1 MGINNSTFQND
12 ILNGIKNEF
21 VKYGKDIDTSID
33 FGTILLDYT
42 NWRRRFI
49 GPGYRKVFYSN
60 ELKNNPL
67 YKFNKKFRKTIDKIA
82 YKLKNAES
90 LNPFL
95 SKGIVDNPNED
106 GSNKNKDLMLNS
118 FGIHHFHIGNEY
130 EKNSKNGIRFTKR
143 NDEIL
148 FAVIK
153 KDAAY
158 FINIYEHDFPYKQN
172 AFEIIHDN
180 WKFLLKDHEMQ
191 GVVSITECSEDDIK
205 KLTKNHISTVLNIRG
220 KSYIINSLA
229 TSGHSGTWFFEQ
241 KALIDTINHIDITI
255 KLQERQILNQL
266 NQALHQNLS
275 SLNIGIVVK
284 DGLLYF
290 VEHQT
295 EKTIVFR
302 ENEFIIA
309 NDYCLIGSHTFDLN
323 S

>member
-1 MGINNSTFQND
+1 MEINSDTFQND

-21 VKYGKDIDTSID
+21 AKYGKNIDTSID

-67 YKFNKKFRKTIDKIA
+67 YKSNKKFRKTIDKIA
-82 YKLKNAES
+82 YKIKNAES
-90 LNPFL
+90 LDPFL

-130 EKNSKNGIRFTKR
+130 EKNSKNGIKFTKR

-158 FINIYEHDFPYKQN
+158 FINIYEHDFPYNQN

-180 WKFLLKDHEMQ
+180 WEFLLKDYEIQ
-191 GVVSITECSEDDIK
+191 GIVGTTECSEDEIK
-205 KLTKNHISTVLNIRG
+205 ILTKKHASTILTIKE
-220 KSYIINSLA
+220 KSYMIGRI
-229 TSGHSGTWFFEQ
+229 TGSGHSGMWMFEQ
-241 KALIDTINHIDITI
+241 QALIDAINHIDTTI
-255 KLQERQILNQL
+255 KLQKNQILNQL
-266 NQALHQNLS
+266 NRALHQNLS
-275 SLNIGIVVK
+275 SLDIGIIIEN
-284 DGLLYF
+284 GLLYF

-295 EKTIVFR
+295 KKTIVFR
-302 ENEFIIA
+302 DNELIIA
-309 NDYCLIGSHTFDLN
+309 NDYCIVGSHTFDLN

>member
-1 MGINNSTFQND
+1 MGINSDAFQKD

-21 VKYGKDIDTSID
+21 AKYGKDTDTSID

-60 ELKNNPL
+60 ELRNNPF
-67 YKFNKKFRKTIDKIA
+67 YKSNKKFKKTIDKIA

-90 LNPFL
+90 LDSFL

-130 EKNSKNGIRFTKR
+130 EKNSKNGINFTKR

-172 AFEIIHDN
+172 SFEIIYDN
-180 WKFLLKDHEMQ
+180 WEFLLKDYEMQ
-191 GVVSITECSEDDIK
+191 GIVSTTECSEDDIK
-205 KLTKNHISTVLNIRG
+205 TLTKKHASTILTIKEKPYMIG
-220 KSYIINSLA
+220 GLT
-229 TSGHSGTWFFEQ
+229 TSGHNGMWMFEQ
-241 KALIDTINHIDITI
+241 QAFIDTINNIDTTI
-255 KLQERQILNQL
+255 KLQQNQILNQL
-266 NQALHQNLS
+266 NQALYQNLS
-275 SLNIGIVVK
+275 SLDIRIIIEN
-284 DGLLYF
+284 GLVYF
-290 VEHQT
+290 IEHQT
-295 EKTIVFR
+295 KKTIVFR
-302 ENEFIIA
+302 DNELRIT
-309 NDYCLIGSHTFDLN
+309 NDCCIVGSHTFDLN

>member
-21 VKYGKDIDTSID
+21 NKYGTTIDTSID

-49 GPGYRKVFYSN
+49 GPGYRKVFYSS

-67 YKFNKKFRKTIDKIA
+67 YKSNKKFKKTIDKIA

-118 FGIHHFHIGNEY
+118 FGIHHFHIGDNY
-130 EKNSKNGIRFTKR
+130 EKIPKNDINFIKR
-143 NDEIL
+143 NNEL
-148 FAVIK
+148 LYALVK
-153 KDAAY
+153 KDAVY
-158 FINIYEHDFPYKQN
+158 FINIYAHDFPYKEH
-172 AFEIIHDN
+172 ALEVVYDN
-180 WKFLLKDHEMQ
+180 WEFLLKDHEMQ
-191 GVVSITECSEDDIK
+191 GIVSTKEYSENDIK
-205 KLTKNHISTVLNIRG
+205 TLTKKHISTSLTIRG
-220 KSYIINSLA
+220 KSYIINALT
-229 TSGHSGTWFFEQ
+229 TSGHNGMWMLEQ
-241 KALIDTINHIDITI
+241 KKFINSLNHIDTTI
-255 KLQERQILNQL
+255 QLQAKKILDQL
-266 NQALHQNLS
+266 NQALHKNLS

-302 ENEFIIA
+302 ANEFIIA
-309 NDYCLIGSHTFDLN
+309 DDYCIVGSHTFDLN